1 MSSDFSE
8 FHAAFFEES
17 FDAIESMEQS
27 LLILETDA
35 ADPDAINTIFRGAH
49 SIKGGAGML
58 GFSELGQ
65 FTHVMETVLDQMR
78 DGTQTVST
86 HVIDVLLRSVDVL
99 RNMLTAQQQHAPLD
113 PGSFKAVLE
122 ELVALEAGNSA
133 SENSEVTEPQPP
145 EEPPAIEEPASV
157 AQQYEYYFDLRPYPN
172 FFSEGIDPARFFDA
186 LSELGALEVSTE
198 VARVPKLE
206 KMEPE
211 TCYLRW
217 FIKLTTDAEPEQIKG
232 LLDWLDGHCD
242 YDFEHI
248 PLENPRD
255 NEPGSPP
262 PAESTTEP
270 SAAPASPQ
278 ESAVVETI
286 KESDAKDIATSK
298 PSPTQATPRQSTEAS
313 SLRVGIDKVDALIN
327 LVGELVITQSMLS
340 RFGDDFDML
349 EVEDLRK
356 GLAQLMRNTRELQE
370 SVMRIRMLP
379 IKFSF
384 SRFPRMVR
392 DLCGRLGKQV
402 EVQLQGEQTELDK
415 TVLDKLSD
423 PLVHIVRNAIDHG
436 IEDPDV
442 RVAAGK
448 SPTGLLRLNAY
459 HAGGSIVI
467 EVSDDGAGL
476 DSQRILEKAQ
486 NKGLVSPGDSLT
498 EEAIHNLI
506 FAPGFSTA
514 AEVNDLSG
522 RGVGMDVVRR
532 NINDLGG
539 NVDIHS
545 KQGQGST
552 ITIRLPLTLAIL
564 DGQLVRV
571 GTETYII
578 PLVSILESLQPI
590 PQNVNTIAGG
600 GEVYRMRDQEIPIV
614 RLHRALSIE
623 PDNHDIS
630 EGLIVVADV
639 EGGPVGLLVD
649 DLLAQQQIVIKSLE
663 ANFRQVPG
671 LSGATILGD
680 GTVALILDIPGLVQH
695 HLKRSPAPIA
705 SAA

>member
-58 GFSELGQ
+58 GFTDIGQ

-99 RNMLTAQQQHAPLD
+99 RNMLTAQQQNTPLE
-113 PGSFKAVLE
+113 PGSFKAVLD
-122 ELVALEAGNSA
+122 ELIALE
-133 SENSEVTEPQPP
+133 SENSPTEASDVPEPQLP
-145 EEPPAIEEPASV
+145 EEPPAQEEPGDES
-157 AQQYEYYFDLRPYPN
+157 QRYEYYFDLRPSPN
-172 FFSEGIDPARFFDA
+172 FFSEGIDPGRFFDA
-186 LSELGALEVSTE
+186 LNELGPLEVSTE

-206 KMEPE
+206 KMDPQA
-211 TCYLRW
+211 CYLRW
-217 FIKLTTDAEPEQIKG
+217 FVKLTTDAAPEQIQA
-232 LLDWLDGHCD
+232 LLEWLEGHCD
-242 YDFEHI
+242 YDFEYV
-248 PLENPRD
+248 PLETPEDNPEVMPVQGD
-255 NEPGSPP
+255 S
-262 PAESTTEP
+262 ASEP
-270 SAAPASPQ
+270 SATPVSTQ
-278 ESAVVETI
+278 ESTVVETG
-286 KESDAKDIATSK
+286 KDGDEKAPATNAPSK
-298 PSPTQATPRQSTEAS
+298 TQSPPRQTTEAS

-340 RFGDDFDML
+340 RFGDDSDMF

-436 IEDPDV
+436 IEDPEV

-448 SPTGLLRLNAY
+448 SPTGTLRLNAY

-486 NKGLVSPGDSLT
+486 NKGLVSPTDSLT

-578 PLVSILESLQPI
+578 PLVSILESLQPS
-590 PQNVNTIAGG
+590 PEHVNTIAGG

-623 PDNHDIS
+623 PYNHDIS

-695 HLKRSPAPIA
+695 HLKRSHAPIA